1 MTDTR
6 TPEQKQAQD
15 AEASCLAQSLVN
27 TLVRMRVDPTV
38 GANALAGALGA
49 YVAMAADQNLA
60 PEMMRLMARQA
71 REQMEMQLA
80 IQRAETSG
88 VVGHA

>member
-1 MTDTR
+1 MSAR
-6 TPEQKQAQD
+6 PPEQLAQD
-15 AEASCLAQSLVN
+15 RAATCLAQSLVN
-27 TLVRMRVDPTV
+27 TLCKMCVDPTV

-49 YVAMAADQNLA
+49 YVAMAAPDDAQAEAL
-60 PEMMRLMARQA
+60 MRLMASQA

-80 IQRAETSG
+80 IARAEASG